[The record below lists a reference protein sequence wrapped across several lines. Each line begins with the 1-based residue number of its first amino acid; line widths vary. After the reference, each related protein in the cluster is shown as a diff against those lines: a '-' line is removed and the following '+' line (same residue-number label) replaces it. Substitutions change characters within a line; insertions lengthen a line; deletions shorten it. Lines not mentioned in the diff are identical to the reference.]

1 MNSRFSEHRHGL
13 AFAITYCLQKE
24 KVGKKKVLERSNFDN
39 IFQLFHLQVA
49 ISQSVIERN

>member
-24 KVGKKKVLERSNFDN
+24 KVGKKKVLERSNFD
-39 IFQLFHLQVA
+39 QSFHLQVPL
-49 ISQSVIERN
+49 SQSVVERN